1 MLEIRA
7 LLWLLISAAALR
19 ARPFDRVARRW
30 LRASGATARDDGRA
44 SRIARAVHRA
54 ARIVRPRPSC
64 LARAL
69 AAGRLLARERL
80 DARVIIG
87 VTPGAGAPAAF
98 AAHAWLTHGG
108 LVLSGAEADRVY
120 TPLCAIDAAARPAFV
135 SLP

>member
-7 LLWLLISAAALR
+7 VMWLLISAAALG
-19 ARPFDRVARRW
+19 ARPYDRIARRW
-30 LRASGATARDDGRA
+30 LRASGATTRDDARA
-44 SRIARAVHRA
+44 RRIALAVHRA
-54 ARIVRPRPSC
+54 ARVVRPRPSC

-87 VTPGAGAPAAF
+87 VTPGSGVAAAF
-98 AAHAWLTHGG
+98 AAHAWLMHGA

-120 TPLCAIDAAARPAFV
+120 TPLCAIDASARPVFITLA
-135 SLP
+135 